1 MLKLDVD
8 VSGLESLASDFR
20 RTLPGE
26 LLGVAYDLSQQAEQD
41 AKTEITRV
49 IYNTPERGG
58 YERTG
63 ALRDS
68 IKGFAQVDRAGV
80 TVGLEA
86 RGGAEGREYA
96 SYTELGTRGSFRDV
110 ASILADAR
118 DAPFGALAS
127 YSRSTGLEPR
137 PYLYPALAEAERNLE
152 GAILDAVDK
161 AKR

>member
-8 VSGLESLASDFR
+8 LSGLESLASDLQ

-26 LLGVAYDLSQQAEQD
+26 LLGVAHDLSQQAEQD
-41 AKTEITRV
+41 AKTEINRV
-49 IYNTPERGG
+49 IYNTAERGG

-68 IKGFAQVDRAGV
+68 IKGFAEVDRVGV

-86 RGGAEGREYA
+86 RGGAGGREYA
-96 SYTELGTRGSFRDV
+96 SYNELGTRGSFRDV